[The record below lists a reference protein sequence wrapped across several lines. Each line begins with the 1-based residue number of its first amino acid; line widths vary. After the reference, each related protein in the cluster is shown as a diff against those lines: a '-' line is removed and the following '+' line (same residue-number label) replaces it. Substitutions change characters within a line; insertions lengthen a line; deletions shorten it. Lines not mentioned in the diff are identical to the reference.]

1 MWTYAD
7 VTVHD
12 QADAEQAIEDGVG
25 RAARGKRSHS
35 EGDKAGGE
43 KAFKCP
49 VVGAVRL
56 GGSRERS
63 GVVHAAPVDGCS
75 LCFNQPHSCNRL
87 GLRTATGNVRVVG
100 CAPGCVQFLVSIL
113 YTAQSAQ
120 DGVAFESGDVR
131 RRDTPPARG
140 VPWRAIG
147 RSDLRARAE
156 ATFLLNAE
164 RATRAADMAGVVG
177 GGEEAEGGVGEVVWR

>member
-1 MWTYAD
+1 M
-7 VTVHD
+7 TVHD

-25 RAARGKRSHS
+25 RAARGKRGDG
-35 EGDKAGGE
+35 EGYKAGGE
-43 KAFKCP
+43 QAFECP
-49 VVGAVRL
+49 VVGTVRL
-56 GGSRERS
+56 GGSRKRS
-63 GVVHAAPVDGCS
+63 GVVHAAPVDGCNS
-75 LCFNQPHSCNRL
+75 CFNQPHSCNRL
-87 GLRTATGNVRVVG
+87 RIRTATGNVRVVG
-100 CAPGCVQFLVSIL
+100 CAPDYIQLLVSVVRAARRVRK
-113 YTAQSAQ
+113 TGSRS
-120 DGVAFESGDVR
+120 ESGNAR
-131 RRDTPPARG
+131 QRDTPPTQG

>member
-1 MWTYAD
+1 M
-7 VTVHD
+7 TVHD
-12 QADAEQAIEDGVG
+12 QADAEQAIEDGVS
-25 RAARGKRSHS
+25 RAARGKRGDG
-35 EGDKAGGE
+35 EGYKAGGE
-43 KAFKCP
+43 KAFECP
-49 VVGAVRL
+49 VVGTVRL
-56 GGSRERS
+56 RGSREGS

-75 LCFNQPHSCNRL
+75 LCLNQPRSCNRL
-87 GLRTATGNVRVVG
+87 RLRTATGNVSVVG
-100 CAPGCVQFLVSIL
+100 CAPGCVQVLVSVWW
-113 YTAQSAQ
+113 TARRVRKTGSRS
-120 DGVAFESGDVR
+120 ESGDAR
-131 RRDTPPARG
+131 QRDTPPARG